1 MTITQRN
8 LLVAALL
15 LAGALAGGCQEDH
28 YSDELHAEAGLVV
41 ILPGIQGIDEHS
53 YAVTGGLRSGG
64 VRRALVLQ
72 SWGKSLPAVG
82 MLINQV
88 DKVGIRFEAM
98 KIAGKIIDY
107 QKEFPDRPVH
117 VVGHSGGGALAVF
130 IAESLADQGYNGARP
145 IDGLVLL
152 SPSISPLYNLTKAL
166 SICNAGILHC
176 YNPDDVAILGGG
188 TTMFGNLD
196 GVPGPAAGLNGFRE
210 LDDFDPNDEIAT
222 YGGRLTQ
229 IQVPTYGD
237 PHFSSVQMSFI
248 RRKPAQWIL
257 YGQFATPVGS
267 SDRP

>member
-1 MTITQRN
+1 MTTMQRT
-8 LLVAALL
+8 LL
-15 LAGALAGGCQEDH
+15 LAALILAGVFAGGCQEDH
-28 YSDELHAEAGLVV
+28 YADELNAESGLVV

-53 YAVTGGLRSGG
+53 YAVSGGLRSGG

-72 SWGKSLPAVG
+72 RWGKDMPAVG

-117 VVGHSGGGALAVF
+117 ILGHSGGGALAVF
-130 IAESLADQGYNGARP
+130 IAESLADQGFNGARP
-145 IDGLVLL
+145 IEGLVLL
-152 SPSISPLYNLTKAL
+152 SPSISPIYNLDKAL

-176 YNPDDVAILGGG
+176 YNPEDVAILGGG

-210 LDDFDPNDEIAT
+210 LDDFDPTDEIAT

-229 IQVPTYGD
+229 IQVPNYGD
-237 PHFSSVQMSFI
+237 PHFASVQMSFI
-248 RRKPAQWIL
+248 RRKPSQWIL
-257 YGQFATPVGS
+257 YGKFATPVGDDS
-267 SDRP
+267 R